1 MKLLNKFYTIESVQN
16 NDNELVFQIKLNNEH
31 YIYKAHFPENPI
43 TPGVCIIQIA
53 QELLEEYLNVRLQL
67 KVLHNIKYM
76 SILSPI
82 TSPKISIQLLY
93 NKNSEVIKLK
103 GVIKDV
109 NTTFTKFS
117 SSYIVL

>member
-43 TPGVCIIQIA
+43 TPGVCILQIA
-53 QELLEEYLNVRLQL
+53 QELLEEHLSVRLEL
-67 KVLHNIKYM
+67 KILHNIKYM

-82 TSPKISIQLLY
+82 STPNVSIQLLY
-93 NKNSEVIKLK
+93 TQNSEELKLK
-103 GVIKDV
+103 GTIKSES
-109 NTTFTKFS
+109 TTFSKFS
-117 SSYIVL
+117 STYIVQ